1 MSFYENLVM
10 KTQMNYS
17 RYYRLYAEGKTP
29 YRLSEKQP
37 LPYGEQIRHLVREI
51 RQADCVVV
59 GGASGLSAAGGGDF
73 YYEDNDSFRR
83 YFGRFAEKYHFQGA
97 FDGMMRPW
105 EDRKEFWGYLATF
118 LHTTQTAPVRQPYL
132 DLDFLLRGKDFHI
145 LTTNQ
150 DTQFIKLYPEEQV
163 SQIQGD
169 HRFFQCSRCC
179 RDDTWDAVKPV
190 ENMIEAMG
198 EGTAVPEE
206 LIPRCPVCG
215 GLMQVHM
222 EMDGNF
228 IPETESRNRL
238 KRFLEKYHGK
248 KLLIL
253 ELGIGWRNQLI
264 KAPLMR
270 LTAREPRAFY
280 VTVNRGE
287 IYIPQEIMEKS
298 TGLDGDLSEILHR
311 LAGEMEGKNH
321 V

>member
-1 MSFYENLVM
+1 MLIGASNGLSITEGLHLFAEDQAFDTVFGDLKNKYGICCILQGMGARWPTEEEKWGFWSRLVHHYFGSYQETPVM
-10 KTQMNYS
+10 KDLKTLVGDRDYFVVTTNGECHFEACGFDPAKIYEMEGNWLTIQCAS
-17 RYYRLYAEGKTP
+17 RCHDGIYPWGTL
-29 YRLSEKQP
+29 
-37 LPYGEQIRHLVREI
+37 
-51 RQADCVVV
+51 
-59 GGASGLSAAGGGDF
+59 
-73 YYEDNDSFRR
+73 
-83 YFGRFAEKYHFQGA
+83 AEKMA
-97 FDGMMRPW
+97 AA
-105 EDRKEFWGYLATF
+105 ERK
-118 LHTTQTAPVRQPYL
+118 
-132 DLDFLLRGKDFHI
+132 GKI
-145 LTTNQ
+145 
-150 DTQFIKLYPEEQV
+150 PSE
-163 SQIQGD
+163 
-169 HRFFQCSRCC
+169 
-179 RDDTWDAVKPV
+179 
-190 ENMIEAMG
+190 MI
-198 EGTAVPEE
+198 PH
-206 LIPRCPVCG
+206 CPVCG
-215 GLMQVHM
+215 GPMQVHM

>member
-1 MSFYENLVM
+1 MIEYKEI
-10 KTQMNYS
+10 
-17 RYYRLYAEGKTP
+17 P
-29 YRLSEKQP
+29 EK
-37 LPYGEQIRHLVREI
+37 I
-51 RQADCVVV
+51 RQAEAVLI
-59 GGASGLSAAGGGDF
+59 GASNGLSITEGLHL
-73 YYEDNDSFRR
+73 
-83 YFGRFAEKYHFQGA
+83 FAEDQAFETVFGDLKKKYGLCCILQGMGARWPSEEEKWRFWSRLVHYYYGSYQETPVMKDLKTLVGDRDYFVVTTNGECHFEACG
-97 FDGMMRPW
+97 FDPAKIYEMEGNWLTIQCASRCHDGIYPW
-105 EDRKEFWGYLATF
+105 ETLAEKM
-118 LHTTQTAPVRQPYL
+118 AAAEIK
-132 DLDFLLRGKDFHI
+132 GKI
-145 LTTNQ
+145 
-150 DTQFIKLYPEEQV
+150 P
-163 SQIQGD
+163 S
-169 HRFFQCSRCC
+169 
-179 RDDTWDAVKPV
+179 
-190 ENMIEAMG
+190 
-198 EGTAVPEE
+198 E

-215 GLMQVHM
+215 GPMQVHM

-238 KRFLEKYHGK
+238 KRFLKKYHGK